1 MRKARLFPRFLILA
15 AACLFAVSLSARE
28 PKVPKPLED
37 ATKIERPTVCYP
49 AGRAGGLWFI
59 DWDGKNNRLW
69 LGEDLWFVGP
79 AYFGPKGK
87 RAAFV
92 VYSSD
97 SRVGYSIFVLNLE
110 TNRVENLTDRLS
122 DRRLTLTA
130 PRWSPNGQWLV
141 CRGSSGDGRVKP
153 LDIYKLNVS
162 SAKVINLTRS
172 PNEDDDWP
180 SFSPDGKKILFSS
193 ARGDQDNRVS
203 DIYIMDADGRNEVNL
218 TNHPAVDSTP
228 EWSPDG
234 KRIAF
239 QSTPDDRSNG
249 MRGHDIYLMNAD
261 GSEVE
266 RLTTDARWKTLESW
280 SPDGKW
286 ILTGIQ
292 LPEVRYRIHRVH
304 VETKEIVRITPLDG
318 VNSSSAS
325 WVLAGKG
332 RFLSVDPAGKKKAP
346 WGTLKAAE
354 PTAPQETAP
363 DAE

>member
-1 MRKARLFPRFLILA
+1 MRQDAGLFFVYAVA
-15 AACLFAVSLSARE
+15 AACLFAVSFSAAE

-37 ATKIERPTVCYP
+37 ATKIERPTVCYS

-59 DWDGKNNRLW
+59 DWDGTNNRLW
-69 LGEDLWFVGP
+69 LGEDLWFMGP
-79 AYFGPKGK
+79 AHFGPRGK

-92 VYSSD
+92 VF
-97 SRVGYSIFVLNLE
+97 SRVAYTIFVLNLE
-110 TNRVENLTDRLS
+110 TNRVENLTDRLL
-122 DRRLTLTA
+122 DRQLTLTA
-130 PRWSPNGQWLV
+130 PRWSPDGQWLV

-162 SAKVINLTRS
+162 SAEVINLTNS
-172 PNEDDDWP
+172 PDEDDDWP

-193 ARGDQDNRVS
+193 ARGDQDNRVW

-239 QSTPDDRSNG
+239 QSTPRIRSNG
-249 MRGHDIYLMNAD
+249 KKGHDIYLMNAD
-261 GSEVE
+261 GSGVE
-266 RLTTDARWKTLESW
+266 RLTTDARWKTLDSW

-292 LPEVRYRIHRVH
+292 LPWDDNRYQIHRVH
-304 VETKEIVRITPLDG
+304 VETKQIVKLTRAPMS
-318 VNSSSAS
+318 SSSAS

-332 RFLSVDPAGKKKAP
+332 RFLSVNPAGKKHTQWGEVKGTEAP
-346 WGTLKAAE
+346 QKENAAE
-354 PTAPQETAP
+354 
-363 DAE
+363 